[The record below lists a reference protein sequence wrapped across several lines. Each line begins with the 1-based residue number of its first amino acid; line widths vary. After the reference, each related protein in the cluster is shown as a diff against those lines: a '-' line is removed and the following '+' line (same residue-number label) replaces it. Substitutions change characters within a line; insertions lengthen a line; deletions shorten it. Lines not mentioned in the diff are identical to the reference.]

1 MVSPYNFKIK
11 TVEVSEIEVARYVEN
26 YEREVVK
33 YPQYP
38 GRTWSGLS
46 SYLIEPISDYLS
58 ASGLIYFVPHGLLH
72 YIPIHVLLNFYIR
85 VSCSGSSGT
94 R

>member
-38 GRTWSGLS
+38 GRTGQ
-46 SYLIEPISDYLS
+46 
-58 ASGLIYFVPHGLLH
+58 V
-72 YIPIHVLLNFYIR
+72 
-85 VSCSGSSGT
+85 
-94 R
+94 